1 MKLYLV
7 EEKYK
12 YNSKTSWPLSSISI
26 YFTGQNVNIAKRAVW
41 VGSIPGAHKVTNW
54 GSKLTADSNI
64 DYIWQIELP

>member
-26 YFTGQNVNIAKRAVW
+26 YFTGQNVNVGKR
-41 VGSIPGAHKVTNW
+41 GRMGALNSRV
-54 GSKLTADSNI
+54 
-64 DYIWQIELP
+64 P